1 LTQHRKKFSPK
12 FKAEA
17 VQFVLQTDWPVAE
30 IVRELDRDRSRRF
43 LPRWAGFPAVEMVLA
58 ANPMG

>member
-1 LTQHRKKFSPK
+1 VYESRITILS
-12 FKAEA
+12 
-17 VQFVLQTDWPVAE
+17 L
-30 IVRELDRDRSRRF
+30 RRF